1 MFSICNLF
9 QKIKI
14 SVYVCYIDYKNK
26 SKFTINYIF
35 FLQFE
40 ENLFF
45 GISLFRERLRT
56 LQIYLTLF
64 SYTLFPY

>member
-1 MFSICNLF
+1 MFVILI
-9 QKIKI
+9 IKI
-14 SVYVCYIDYKNK
+14 
-26 SKFTINYIF
+26 SKFTINYIL